1 MYVLEFS
8 SGGPPSRFALRRGCA
23 GRCGSLPLQVDV
35 SWLSGAVKRTRELT
49 LNTEVLHLAHQEPR
63 QNARGDEGPHRLSD
77 LGLVLEH
84 AICNIEG
91 WTNGSRP
98 LAETEEA
105 HDE

>member
-35 SWLSGAVKRTRELT
+35 SWLSGSVRRTRELT

-77 LGLVLEH
+77 LESALEDV
-84 AICNIEG
+84 IC
-91 WTNGSRP
+91 R
-98 LAETEEA
+98 TEA
-105 HDE
+105 